1 VHHLVTDLDASTVR
15 ASTPRALT
23 QEISSYVAV
32 HRDEQ
37 GRPYAGIRY
46 QSKLGD
52 EIINWAIFETDSLQ
66 VRGCNPVTP
75 RDEEPIAPDDEDLRR
90 ALGIL
95 GLTLED

>member
-1 VHHLVTDLDASTVR
+1 MTDLDAATVR
-15 ASTPRALT
+15 VSTPSALT
-23 QEISSYVAV
+23 QEISSYVALQ
-32 HRDEQ
+32 RDEQ

-66 VRGCNPVTP
+66 VRGCNPVTL
-75 RDEEPIAPDDEDLRR
+75 RDEEPIVPDDEDLRR
-90 ALGIL
+90 ALDIL